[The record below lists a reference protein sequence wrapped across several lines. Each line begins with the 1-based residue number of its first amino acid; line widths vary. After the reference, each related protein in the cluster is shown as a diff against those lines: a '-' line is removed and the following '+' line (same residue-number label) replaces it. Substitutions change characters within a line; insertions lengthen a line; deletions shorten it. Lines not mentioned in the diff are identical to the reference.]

1 MTDKEMILTVSRIAQ
16 EFCNVLPQEAVCF
29 LLKDY
34 VAGIT
39 AFQMRPNAIW
49 TRWPTLCSRSIS
61 IRRGTADLR
70 FASSEAARPN
80 QSGSTERQRRRAKKE
95 NGRPLQGRAR

>member
-16 EFCNVLPQEAVCF
+16 EFCNVLPQEAVLF
-29 LLKDY
+29 FAEGLRRRHNSIPD
-34 VAGIT
+34 AT
-39 AFQMRPNAIW
+39 QAIW

-70 FASSEAARPN
+70 FASSEAARPD
-80 QSGSTERQRRRAKKE
+80 QSGSTERQRRQAKKE

>member
-16 EFCNVLPQEAVCF
+16 EFCNVLPQEAVLF
-29 LLKDY
+29 FAEGLRRRHNSIPDATQRYLDALANI
-34 VAGIT
+34 V
-39 AFQMRPNAIW
+39 
-49 TRWPTLCSRSIS
+49 SRSIS